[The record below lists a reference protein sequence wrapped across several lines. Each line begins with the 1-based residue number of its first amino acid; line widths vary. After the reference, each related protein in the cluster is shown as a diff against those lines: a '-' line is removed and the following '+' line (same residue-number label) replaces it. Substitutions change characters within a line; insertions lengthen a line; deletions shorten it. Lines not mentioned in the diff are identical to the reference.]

1 MTSVEQESKH
11 RPEFGPGH
19 VGTADMGPGLATIDR
34 RPNRPGFHHQGPLG
48 GHPRP
53 FARRRFR
60 HPPSGM
66 QNVQQGR
73 IERMSLL
80 EKKHDVKSI
89 KASRSVIN
97 IK

>member
-66 QNVQQGR
+66 QNIQQGR
-73 IERMSLL
+73 IERKSLEIFYL
-80 EKKHDVKSI
+80 NTI
-89 KASRSVIN
+89 KQLFLFIEQLD
-97 IK
+97 